1 MGFMAQGTLQ
11 KTIELGIALKD
22 NGPFDI
28 ILCDEYITQ
37 DFSNENS
44 PKFKIHA
51 CNFPV
56 TELKE
61 QLNGDFLKDYK
72 GLKIIVL
79 VQSDYWNFSNKQ
91 IVLKKL
97 DHFLFVM
104 VKNF

>member
-1 MGFMAQGTLQ
+1 MRILYLNFKMRYINKTRFYFEKVIESLNGEFYGPGTLQ
-11 KTIELGIALKD
+11 KTIELGVASFVKD

-56 TELKE
+56 TELKRAIE
-61 QLNGDFLKDYK
+61 WRDFLKDYK
-72 GLKIIVL
+72 K
-79 VQSDYWNFSNKQ
+79 D
-91 IVLKKL
+91 
-97 DHFLFVM
+97 
-104 VKNF
+104 